1 MTISNNTSFYG
12 RISAKKTNFDVRSKS
27 NITKG
32 FGFPVG
38 KNPQGGYFHST
49 RDVELIRNNLRQL
62 LSTYKGERVMLPDYG
77 INLNRYLFE
86 PLDELLFQEIR
97 EDIVTNIS
105 KYMGNIE
112 ILKLS
117 IMSSQSEYGRLN
129 ISLIC
134 KIRESEDSSFEVS
147 VELK

>member
-1 MTISNNTSFYG
+1 MAFSDNIAFYG
-12 RISAKKTNFDVRSKS
+12 RISSKKNNFDVRSKS
-27 NITKG
+27 TVVKG
-32 FGFPVG
+32 FSYPTG
-38 KNPQGGYFHST
+38 KNIQGGYFGAT
-49 RDVELIRNNLRQL
+49 RDVELVRNNLRQL

-77 INLNRYLFE
+77 LNLNRYLFE
-86 PLDELLFQEIR
+86 PLDSILFEEIR

-117 IMSSQSEYGRLN
+117 VEASKSEYGRLN
-129 ISLIC
+129 ISLFC
-134 KIRESEDSSFEVS
+134 KIKESEEPSFEVL